1 MSQVL
6 IRKALEQKIQSVAS
20 SLSPVLPIAW
30 ENAPFDPDTSK
41 PYLKVQLVPAETENP
56 SFGGSHQRKHGTFNV
71 IVRYPEGSGP
81 AGAETTAEAI
91 VKAFPRGLIIPC
103 TGFNVQIDNSPS
115 ITTAMISQGWYM
127 VPVPIRYRADIFN

>member
-6 IRKALEQKIQSVAS
+6 IRKALELKIKAVAAALPTP
-20 SLSPVLPIAW
+20 LSIAW

-81 AGAETTAEAI
+81 AGAEATAEAI
-91 VKAFPRGLIIPC
+91 IAAFPRGLIIPS
-103 TGFNVQIDNSPS
+103 TGFSVQIDNTPS
-115 ITTAMISQGWYM
+115 ITAAQISQGWYM